1 MNSHQK
7 TQELHLILL
16 HLSCVLNDK
25 KKMSVASILYR
36 FSDTHA
42 GLFDWKVWGFKKNTN
57 LFKLD
62 KKAGRVSFKSQTRRQ
77 SQLEI
82 QHSSHIHF
90 NDQALSGKLT

>member
-25 KKMSVASILYR
+25 KEMSVAYTGFQLLTLGYLIESLR
-36 FSDTHA
+36 F
-42 GLFDWKVWGFKKNTN
+42 LKKYEPFQTWRE
-57 LFKLD
+57 
-62 KKAGRVSFKSQTRRQ
+62 GRK

-90 NDQALSGKLT
+90 NDQALSGEST

>member
-42 GLFDWKVWGFKKNTN
+42 GLFW
-57 LFKLD
+57 L
-62 KKAGRVSFKSQTRRQ
+62 KSLR
-77 SQLEI
+77 
-82 QHSSHIHF
+82 F
-90 NDQALSGKLT
+90 